1 MLHWNAICI
10 QTFTNVAF
18 TTVQW
23 FWLKGA
29 VQIFTDWPA
38 QTTSSTF
45 PLRQSSL
52 WNAAECSSFF
62 LFFFSKSYKKSTGQ
76 GRTQHFNISHR
87 KCRQKCS
94 CEKKAWARCW
104 LCLQSSEMHV
114 RGVMQI
120 QGCWGKHRPGLFQR
134 IKRRSDTVKAVGWR
148 MLLIL
153 HFLFFFFYISLA
165 ANYSC
170 HTDFDSTSTTLKMK
184 KNKKKKFKKISI
196 LIQKHFTKYV

>member
-1 MLHWNAICI
+1 MLHWNADICI

-153 HFLFFFFYISLA
+153 HFLFFFFIFLLPQTILVTQISIVLQQLWKWKR
-165 ANYSC
+165 
-170 HTDFDSTSTTLKMK
+170 TKK
-184 KNKKKKFKKISI
+184 KNSKKSAS
-196 LIQKHFTKYV
+196 